1 MSEGA
6 PILSGRFPESDYA
19 DPLAW
24 LSKVLASGMSNTAAM
39 CDPSDADMDVALM
52 GRLCSGYSDA
62 LDLLMDRHGGA
73 VFAFLSRRISPRE
86 TAEDLFQDTWIR
98 VAQRCHTYKAGCPVR
113 PWLYRIAWNVVK
125 DQFRKDAALRRGG
138 DVQHVP
144 LHESDAENVVC
155 TEAVSEAIRK
165 EEEHYLRNVVDTLPE
180 IYRDVIRLRYFE
192 ELGTAE
198 VAQVLDCAEGTVKSR
213 LARGL
218 AMLQAGLE
226 ESK

>member
-1 MSEGA
+1 MSEGI
-6 PILSGRFPESDYA
+6 PTLSGRFQGSEYG
-19 DPLAW
+19 DPVAW
-24 LSKVLASGMSNTAAM
+24 LSKVIISGMSGIAAM
-39 CDPSDADMDVALM
+39 CDTSDANTDFDLM
-52 GRLCSGYSDA
+52 ARLCSGYPDA
-62 LDLLMDRHGGA
+62 LNLLMDRHGAA
-73 VFAFLSRRISPRE
+73 VFAFLNRRVSPRE

-98 VAQRCHTYKAGCPVR
+98 VAQRCHTYKAGRPVR
-113 PWLYRIAWNVVK
+113 PWLYRIAWNVLN
-125 DQFRKDAALRRGG
+125 DQFRKDNALRRGG

-144 LHESDAENVVC
+144 LHESDAENVVG
-155 TEAVSEAIRK
+155 TAIVSEAIRK
-165 EEEHYLRNVVDTLPE
+165 QEQHSLRSAVDALPE

-218 AMLQAGLE
+218 AMLHAGLE